1 MAIQPTDINLG
12 IPARG
17 PKGDKGDQGPQG
29 IPGER
34 GPQGPQG
41 VQGPQG
47 NVGPQGIQGVPGKP
61 FDIKKA
67 YDSVSDMNANFSSD
81 LDEGDFCIIASN
93 VEDKDNADLYVRQG
107 TKMKFIV
114 DLSGATGIQGPAGPQ
129 GKQGVQ
135 GPQGN
140 VGPQGPKG
148 DTGATGAQGP
158 KGDTGATGPQGPKG
172 DTGATGPQGPAGP
185 KGDKGDIGP
194 QGPVGP
200 KGDTGPQGP
209 ANVKLAEIDTRSDN
223 NAPSWYLSNYGASI
237 ITEFK
242 QTPTIGVSSILTGD
256 YCNLTTIVSWSDPS
270 GGLPV
275 QIATSN
281 DNSGRF
287 AYRVATSMSAWG
299 AWQQMGAQGPKGD
312 KGDIGPVGPQGP
324 KGDKG
329 DQGVQGPKGDQGPR
343 GLQGAIGPRG
353 IQGISYEPYISKD
366 GNWHLKKVENATE
379 PDIDTG
385 AKATHN
391 IDTSDEFTV
400 KKPSEYS
407 EGFSHELKEVFELIP
422 DRSNLDSTA
431 QDGFQAIV
439 TTEVCKGYARQTL
452 KVIDSQRPLTFIRNG
467 SGDSWYPWELI
478 TTW

>member
-29 IPGER
+29 APGER

-107 TKMKFIV
+107 TKMKLIV

-148 DTGATGAQGP
+148 DKGDTGPQGPAGDTGSTGPQGPKGDKGDTGPQGPKGATGATGAQGP
-158 KGDTGATGPQGPKG
+158 KGDKG
-172 DTGATGPQGPAGP
+172 DSGANFYYSTY
-185 KGDKGDIGP
+185 
-194 QGPVGP
+194 
-200 KGDTGPQGP
+200 
-209 ANVKLAEIDTRSDN
+209 E
-223 NAPSWYLSNYGASI
+223 ASHN
-237 ITEFK
+237 
-242 QTPTIGVSSILTGD
+242 QNSM
-256 YCNLTTIVSWSDPS
+256 YWSDLHPTANPPRVGEHVMMPS
-270 GGLPV
+270 GKVYEITHVHSDTSPKSYGIGEMIANLHGL
-275 QIATSN
+275 T
-281 DNSGRF
+281 
-287 AYRVATSMSAWG
+287 
-299 AWQQMGAQGPKGD
+299 GAQGPKGD
-312 KGDIGPVGPQGP
+312 QGPQGIRGLKGDKGDAGATGSQGPQGPIGATGEQGPVGPQGP
-324 KGDKG
+324 KGD
-329 DQGVQGPKGDQGPR
+329 Q
-343 GLQGAIGPRG
+343 GPRG
-353 IQGISYEPYISKD
+353 IQGVSYQPYISED
-366 GNWHLKKVENATE
+366 GNWHLKIVENATE

-391 IDTSDEFTV
+391 IDTSDELTV

-422 DRSNLDSTA
+422 DRSNLDVTA
-431 QDGFQAIV
+431 QEGYQAIV
-439 TTEVCKGYARQTL
+439 TTEVCKGYARQTV
-452 KVIDSQRPLTFIRNG
+452 KVIDSERPLTFIRNG
-467 SGDSWYPWELI
+467 TGSTWYPFELV

>member
-1 MAIQPTDINLG
+1 MALQPTDINLG

-29 IPGER
+29 VPGER

-67 YDSVSDMNANFSSD
+67 YNSVADMNANFSSD
-81 LDEGDFCIIASN
+81 LDEGDFCVIASN

-107 TKMKFIV
+107 AKMKLIV

-129 GKQGVQ
+129 GPQGVQ

-148 DTGATGAQGP
+148 D
-158 KGDTGATGPQGPKG
+158 TGPQGPKG

-200 KGDTGPQGP
+200 KGPQGVAGKDGHSVWQSIKHYGPNGKRYWFIDLTNASASNPPKVNDIMINADGNMAMITKVNITNDTGQGGGTF
-209 ANVKLAEIDTRSDN
+209 D
-223 NAPSWYLSNYGASI
+223 YGPWVGNI
-237 ITEFK
+237 K
-242 QTPTIGVSSILTGD
+242 GPT
-256 YCNLTTIVSWSDPS
+256 
-270 GGLPV
+270 
-275 QIATSN
+275 
-281 DNSGRF
+281 
-287 AYRVATSMSAWG
+287 
-299 AWQQMGAQGPKGD
+299 
-312 KGDIGPVGPQGP
+312 GPQGP

-329 DQGVQGPKGDQGPR
+329 DTGPVGQQGPKGDKGDQGIQGPK
-343 GLQGAIGPRG
+343 GDKGDPGPQGPQGAIGPRG
-353 IQGISYEPYISKD
+353 IQGISYEPYISED
-366 GNWHLKKVENATE
+366 GNWHLRKVENATE

-391 IDTSDEFTV
+391 IDTSDKFTV
-400 KKPSEYS
+400 KKPSEYQ
-407 EGFSHELKEVFELIP
+407 EGFSYELKEVFELIP
-422 DRSNLDSTA
+422 DRSNLDVTA
-431 QDGFQAIV
+431 QEGYQAIV
-439 TTEVCKGYARQTL
+439 TTEVCQGYARQTV
-452 KVIDSQRPLTFIRNG
+452 KVIDSERPLTFIRNG
-467 SGDSWYPWELI
+467 IGSTWYPFEQI
-478 TTW
+478 NTWSV

>member
-29 IPGER
+29 APGER

-67 YDSVSDMNANFSSD
+67 YNSVADMNANFSSD
-81 LDEGDFCIIASN
+81 LDEGDFCVIASN

-107 TKMKFIV
+107 TKMKLIV

-148 DTGATGAQGP
+148 DTG
-158 KGDTGATGPQGPKG
+158 
-172 DTGATGPQGPAGP
+172 PQGPAGP
-185 KGDKGDIGP
+185 KGDKGDIGS

-209 ANVKLAEIDTRSDN
+209 
-223 NAPSWYLSNYGASI
+223 
-237 ITEFK
+237 
-242 QTPTIGVSSILTGD
+242 
-256 YCNLTTIVSWSDPS
+256 
-270 GGLPV
+270 
-275 QIATSN
+275 
-281 DNSGRF
+281 
-287 AYRVATSMSAWG
+287 
-299 AWQQMGAQGPKGD
+299 KGD
-312 KGDIGPVGPQGP
+312 KGDTGPVGQQGP

-385 AKATHN
+385 TKAQTG
-391 IDTSDEFTV
+391 IDTSNPLTN
-400 KKPSEYS
+400 KKPSDYPD
-407 EGFSHELKEVFELIP
+407 GIFYEVKSISALSIN
-422 DRSNLDSTA
+422 RSRFDSSA
-431 QDGFQAIV
+431 QTGSYGLV
-439 TTEVCKGYARQTL
+439 TTKVVTVNGTKFAHQKCEVL
-452 KVIDSQRPLTFIRNG
+452 DSQRLIIFLRHGYSDNWTT
-467 SGDSWYPWELI
+467 WELNQ
-478 TTW
+478 TWS

>member
-29 IPGER
+29 APGER
-34 GPQGPQG
+34 GPQGLQG

-67 YDSVSDMNANFSSD
+67 YNSVADMNANFSSD
-81 LDEGDFCIIASN
+81 LDEGDFCVIASN

-107 TKMKFIV
+107 TKMKLIV

-148 DTGATGAQGP
+148 DTGPQGP
-158 KGDTGATGPQGPKG
+158 AGDTGATGPQGPKG
-172 DTGATGPQGPAGP
+172 DKGDSGANFYYSVYEAQPKQNTMYWTDLHPTANPPRVGEHVIMPSGKVYEITGINTTANPHTYAIGEQVADIHGAQGS
-185 KGDKGDIGP
+185 KGDKGD
-194 QGPVGP
+194 
-200 KGDTGPQGP
+200 T
-209 ANVKLAEIDTRSDN
+209 
-223 NAPSWYLSNYGASI
+223 
-237 ITEFK
+237 
-242 QTPTIGVSSILTGD
+242 
-256 YCNLTTIVSWSDPS
+256 
-270 GGLPV
+270 
-275 QIATSN
+275 
-281 DNSGRF
+281 
-287 AYRVATSMSAWG
+287 
-299 AWQQMGAQGPKGD
+299 
-312 KGDIGPVGPQGP
+312 GPQGP

-329 DQGVQGPKGDQGPR
+329 DTGPVGQQGPKGDKGDQGPR

-385 AKATHN
+385 TKAQTG
-391 IDTSDEFTV
+391 IDTSNPWTN
-400 KKPSEYS
+400 KKPSDYPDGIFYEEKYIS
-407 EGFSHELKEVFELIP
+407 TMGI
-422 DRSNLDSTA
+422 DRSSLDSSA
-431 QDGFQAIV
+431 QTGTYGLV
-439 TTEVCKGYARQTL
+439 TTKVMTINGTKYAQQQCEVL
-452 KVIDSQRPLTFIRNG
+452 DSQRPITFLRNG
-467 SGDSWYPWELI
+467 YSNSWSSWEVN
-478 TTW
+478 TTLAF

>member
-29 IPGER
+29 APGER

-67 YDSVSDMNANFSSD
+67 YNSVADMNTNFSSD
-81 LDEGDFCIIASN
+81 LDEGDFCVIASN

-107 TKMKFIV
+107 TKMKLIV

-129 GKQGVQ
+129 GPQGVQ

-148 DTGATGAQGP
+148 DTGPQGLAGDTGATGSQGP
-158 KGDTGATGPQGPKG
+158 KGDKGDTGPQGPKG
-172 DTGATGPQGPAGP
+172 DTGATGSKGP
-185 KGDKGDIGP
+185 KGDKGDGGANFYYSVYEAQP
-194 QGPVGP
+194 KQNTMYWTDLHPTANPPRVGEH
-200 KGDTGPQGP
+200 
-209 ANVKLAEIDTRSDN
+209 VIM
-223 NAPSWYLSNYGASI
+223 
-237 ITEFK
+237 
-242 QTPTIGVSSILTGD
+242 
-256 YCNLTTIVSWSDPS
+256 PS
-270 GGLPV
+270 GKVYEITGINTTANPHTYAIGE
-275 QIATSN
+275 Q
-281 DNSGRF
+281 
-287 AYRVATSMSAWG
+287 VADLH
-299 AWQQMGAQGPKGD
+299 GAQGPKGD
-312 KGDIGPVGPQGP
+312 KGDTGPQGPKGDKGDTGLVGQQGP

-343 GLQGAIGPRG
+343 GPQGAIGPRG

-385 AKATHN
+385 TKAQTG
-391 IDTSDEFTV
+391 IDTSNPLTN
-400 KKPSEYS
+400 KKPSDYPD
-407 EGFSHELKEVFELIP
+407 GIFYEVKSISALSIN
-422 DRSNLDSTA
+422 RSRFDSSA
-431 QDGFQAIV
+431 QTGSYGLV
-439 TTEVCKGYARQTL
+439 TTKVVTVNGTKFAHQKCEVL
-452 KVIDSQRPLTFIRNG
+452 DSQRLIIFLRHGYSDNWTT
-467 SGDSWYPWELI
+467 WELNQ
-478 TTW
+478 TWS

>member
-17 PKGDKGDQGPQG
+17 PKGDKGDTGPQG
-29 IPGER
+29 VPGER

-67 YDSVSDMNANFSSD
+67 YNSVADMNANFSSD

-107 TKMKFIV
+107 TKMKLIV

-158 KGDTGATGPQGPKG
+158 KGD
-172 DTGATGPQGPAGP
+172 
-185 KGDKGDIGP
+185 KGDIGP

-200 KGDTGPQGP
+200 KGD
-209 ANVKLAEIDTRSDN
+209 
-223 NAPSWYLSNYGASI
+223 
-237 ITEFK
+237 
-242 QTPTIGVSSILTGD
+242 
-256 YCNLTTIVSWSDPS
+256 
-270 GGLPV
+270 
-275 QIATSN
+275 
-281 DNSGRF
+281 
-287 AYRVATSMSAWG
+287 
-299 AWQQMGAQGPKGD
+299 KGD
-312 KGDIGPVGPQGP
+312 TGPVGPQGP

-329 DQGVQGPKGDQGPR
+329 DPGPQGP
-343 GLQGAIGPRG
+343 QGAIGPRG

-366 GNWHLKKVENATE
+366 GNWHLKIVENATE

-431 QDGFQAIV
+431 QDGSQAIV

-467 SGDSWYPWELI
+467 SGDSWYPFELV

>member
-29 IPGER
+29 APGER

-67 YDSVSDMNANFSSD
+67 YNSVADMNANFSSD
-81 LDEGDFCIIASN
+81 LDEGDFCVIASN

-148 DTGATGAQGP
+148 DPGPQGP
-158 KGDTGATGPQGPKG
+158 AGDTGATGPQGL
-172 DTGATGPQGPAGP
+172 
-185 KGDKGDIGP
+185 KGDKGDPGE
-194 QGPVGP
+194 
-200 KGDTGPQGP
+200 
-209 ANVKLAEIDTRSDN
+209 A
-223 NAPSWYLSNYGASI
+223 
-237 ITEFK
+237 
-242 QTPTIGVSSILTGD
+242 
-256 YCNLTTIVSWSDPS
+256 
-270 GGLPV
+270 
-275 QIATSN
+275 
-281 DNSGRF
+281 
-287 AYRVATSMSAWG
+287 
-299 AWQQMGAQGPKGD
+299 
-312 KGDIGPVGPQGP
+312 GPQGP

-329 DQGVQGPKGDQGPR
+329 DPGPQGP
-343 GLQGAIGPRG
+343 QGAIGPRG
-353 IQGISYEPYISKD
+353 IQGISYEPYISED

-385 AKATHN
+385 AKATNN

-407 EGFSHELKEVFELIP
+407 EGFSHELKRVAVMIP
-422 DRSNLDSTA
+422 DRSDLIESAQAGTIGILSTVSY
-431 QDGFQAIV
+431 G
-439 TTEVCKGYARQTL
+439 GYAHQTL
-452 KVIDSQRPLTFIRNG
+452 KVLDSQRPMTFIRNG
-467 SGDSWYPWELI
+467 SGNTWYPWETVTTTI
-478 TTW
+478 TVD

>member
-1 MAIQPTDINLG
+1 MALQPTDINLG

-29 IPGER
+29 APGER

-107 TKMKFIV
+107 TKMKLIV

-148 DTGATGAQGP
+148 DTGPQGPVGDTVATGA
-158 KGDTGATGPQGPKG
+158 QGPKG

-194 QGPVGP
+194 QGP
-200 KGDTGPQGP
+200 Q
-209 ANVKLAEIDTRSDN
+209 
-223 NAPSWYLSNYGASI
+223 
-237 ITEFK
+237 
-242 QTPTIGVSSILTGD
+242 
-256 YCNLTTIVSWSDPS
+256 
-270 GGLPV
+270 
-275 QIATSN
+275 
-281 DNSGRF
+281 
-287 AYRVATSMSAWG
+287 
-299 AWQQMGAQGPKGD
+299 
-312 KGDIGPVGPQGP
+312 
-324 KGDKG
+324 GDKG
-329 DQGVQGPKGDQGPR
+329 DQGVQGPKGDKGDPGPQGPK
-343 GLQGAIGPRG
+343 GDTGPRG
-353 IQGISYEPYISKD
+353 IQGISYEPYISED
-366 GNWHLKKVENATE
+366 GNWHLKIVKNATE

-391 IDTSDEFTV
+391 IDKSDEFTV
-400 KKPSEYS
+400 KKPSEYP

>member
-29 IPGER
+29 APGER

-67 YDSVSDMNANFSSD
+67 YDSVADMNANFSSD

-107 TKMKFIV
+107 TKMKLIV

-148 DTGATGAQGP
+148 DKGDTGAQGPAGDTGATGAQGP
-158 KGDTGATGPQGPKG
+158 KGD
-172 DTGATGPQGPAGP
+172 
-185 KGDKGDIGP
+185 
-194 QGPVGP
+194 

-209 ANVKLAEIDTRSDN
+209 K
-223 NAPSWYLSNYGASI
+223 GA
-237 ITEFK
+237 
-242 QTPTIGVSSILTGD
+242 TG
-256 YCNLTTIVSWSDPS
+256 
-270 GGLPV
+270 
-275 QIATSN
+275 AT
-281 DNSGRF
+281 
-287 AYRVATSMSAWG
+287 
-299 AWQQMGAQGPKGD
+299 GAQGPKGD
-312 KGDIGPVGPQGP
+312 KGDSGANFYYSVYEAQPKQNTMYWTDLHPTANPPRVGEHVIMPSGKVYEITGINTTANPHTYAIGEQVADLHGAQGP

-366 GNWHLKKVENATE
+366 GNWHLKIVENATE

-407 EGFSHELKEVFELIP
+407 EGFSHELKRVAVMIP
-422 DRSNLDSTA
+422 DRSDLIESAQAGTIGILSTVSY
-431 QDGFQAIV
+431 G
-439 TTEVCKGYARQTL
+439 GYAHQTL
-452 KVIDSQRPLTFIRNG
+452 KVLDSQRPMTFIRNG
-467 SGDSWYPWELI
+467 SGNTWYPWETVTTTI
-478 TTW
+478 TVD

>member
-1 MAIQPTDINLG
+1 MALQPTDINLG

-17 PKGDKGDQGPQG
+17 PKGDKGD
-29 IPGER
+29 
-34 GPQGPQG
+34 QGPQG

-67 YDSVSDMNANFSSD
+67 YNSVADMNANFSSD
-81 LDEGDFCIIASN
+81 LDEGDFCVIASN

-107 TKMKFIV
+107 AKMKLIV

-129 GKQGVQ
+129 GPQGVQ
-135 GPQGN
+135 GSQGN

-148 DTGATGAQGP
+148 DTGKSAYQVWLDAGHSGTETEFINSLKGAKGDTGSQGP
-158 KGDTGATGPQGPKG
+158 KGATGEQ
-172 DTGATGPQGPAGP
+172 
-185 KGDKGDIGP
+185 
-194 QGPVGP
+194 
-200 KGDTGPQGP
+200 
-209 ANVKLAEIDTRSDN
+209 
-223 NAPSWYLSNYGASI
+223 
-237 ITEFK
+237 
-242 QTPTIGVSSILTGD
+242 
-256 YCNLTTIVSWSDPS
+256 
-270 GGLPV
+270 
-275 QIATSN
+275 
-281 DNSGRF
+281 
-287 AYRVATSMSAWG
+287 
-299 AWQQMGAQGPKGD
+299 
-312 KGDIGPVGPQGP
+312 GPVGPQGP
-324 KGDKG
+324 KGD
-329 DQGVQGPKGDQGPR
+329 Q
-343 GLQGAIGPRG
+343 GPRG
-353 IQGISYEPYISKD
+353 IQGISYKPYISED

-407 EGFSHELKEVFELIP
+407 EGFSYELKEVFELIP

>member
-17 PKGDKGDQGPQG
+17 PKGDKGDTGPQG
-29 IPGER
+29 VPGER

-67 YDSVSDMNANFSSD
+67 YNSVADMNANFSSD

-107 TKMKFIV
+107 TKMKLIV

-148 DTGATGAQGP
+148 DTGATG
-158 KGDTGATGPQGPKG
+158 
-172 DTGATGPQGPAGP
+172 PQGPAGP

-194 QGPVGP
+194 QGPQGVAGKDGHSIWQSRVSHEPNRVQNWFSDLTNASASNSP
-200 KGDTGPQGP
+200 KVNDIMINLDGNIAMITKVNITNDTGQGGGTF
-209 ANVKLAEIDTRSDN
+209 D
-223 NAPSWYLSNYGASI
+223 YGPWVGNI
-237 ITEFK
+237 K
-242 QTPTIGVSSILTGD
+242 GPTG
-256 YCNLTTIVSWSDPS
+256 P
-270 GGLPV
+270 
-275 QIATSN
+275 
-281 DNSGRF
+281 
-287 AYRVATSMSAWG
+287 
-299 AWQQMGAQGPKGD
+299 QGPKGD
-312 KGDIGPVGPQGP
+312 KGDTGPVGQQGP

-366 GNWHLKKVENATE
+366 GNWHLKIVENATE

-452 KVIDSQRPLTFIRNG
+452 KVIDSQRPITFIRNG

>member
-29 IPGER
+29 APGER

-67 YDSVSDMNANFSSD
+67 YNSVADMNTNFSSD
-81 LDEGDFCIIASN
+81 LDEGDFCVIASN

-107 TKMKFIV
+107 TKMKLIV

-148 DTGATGAQGP
+148 DTGPQGPVGDTGATGPQGP

-172 DTGATGPQGPAGP
+172 DTGATGPQGP
-185 KGDKGDIGP
+185 KGDKGDSGANFYYSVYEAQP
-194 QGPVGP
+194 KQNTMYWTDLHPTANPPRVGEH
-200 KGDTGPQGP
+200 
-209 ANVKLAEIDTRSDN
+209 VIM
-223 NAPSWYLSNYGASI
+223 
-237 ITEFK
+237 
-242 QTPTIGVSSILTGD
+242 
-256 YCNLTTIVSWSDPS
+256 PS
-270 GGLPV
+270 GKVYEITGINTTANPHTYAIGE
-275 QIATSN
+275 Q
-281 DNSGRF
+281 
-287 AYRVATSMSAWG
+287 VADLHG
-299 AWQQMGAQGPKGD
+299 A
-312 KGDIGPVGPQGP
+312 QGP

-385 AKATHN
+385 TKATHN

-400 KKPSEYS
+400 KKPSEYPD
-407 EGFSHELKEVFELIP
+407 GFSYELKSMSVLGI
-422 DRSNLDSTA
+422 DRTNSHSTA
-431 QDGFQAIV
+431 QVGDMGLLITKAISYDNTKYV
-439 TTEVCKGYARQTL
+439 RQTL
-452 KVIDSQRPLTFIRNG
+452 EQLDNSRPLNYVRNG
-467 SGDSWYPWELI
+467 HDETWFSWEDS

>member
-29 IPGER
+29 APGER

-67 YDSVSDMNANFSSD
+67 YNSVADMNTNFSSD
-81 LDEGDFCIIASN
+81 LDEGDFCVIASN

-107 TKMKFIV
+107 TKMKLIV

-148 DTGATGAQGP
+148 DTGPQGP
-158 KGDTGATGPQGPKG
+158 AGDTGATGPQGPKG
-172 DTGATGPQGPAGP
+172 DTGATGPQGVAGKDGHSIWQNTQHYGP
-185 KGDKGDIGP
+185 NNENWWFTDLVNASASNPPKVNDIMINADGNIAMITKVNITNDTRQGGGTFEYGPWVGNIKGPTGPQGLKGDKGDPGE
-194 QGPVGP
+194 
-200 KGDTGPQGP
+200 
-209 ANVKLAEIDTRSDN
+209 A
-223 NAPSWYLSNYGASI
+223 
-237 ITEFK
+237 
-242 QTPTIGVSSILTGD
+242 
-256 YCNLTTIVSWSDPS
+256 
-270 GGLPV
+270 
-275 QIATSN
+275 
-281 DNSGRF
+281 
-287 AYRVATSMSAWG
+287 
-299 AWQQMGAQGPKGD
+299 
-312 KGDIGPVGPQGP
+312 GPQGP

-385 AKATHN
+385 TKATHN
-391 IDTSDEFTV
+391 IDTSDEFAV
-400 KKPSEYS
+400 KKPSEYPD
-407 EGFSHELKEVFELIP
+407 GFSYELKSMSVLGI
-422 DRSNLDSTA
+422 DRTNSHSTA
-431 QDGFQAIV
+431 QVGDMGLLITKAISYDNTKYV
-439 TTEVCKGYARQTL
+439 RQTL
-452 KVIDSQRPLTFIRNG
+452 EQLDNSRPLNYVRNG
-467 SGDSWYPWELI
+467 HDETWFSWEDS

>member
-29 IPGER
+29 APGER

-67 YDSVSDMNANFSSD
+67 YNSVADMNANFSSD
-81 LDEGDFCIIASN
+81 LDEGDFCVIASN

-107 TKMKFIV
+107 TKMKLIV

-148 DTGATGAQGP
+148 DTGPQGS
-158 KGDTGATGPQGPKG
+158 KGDKGDTGPQGPKG
-172 DTGATGPQGPAGP
+172 DTGATGPQGPQGVAGKDGHSIWQNRQHYGPNQKLQWFKDLANASATNQP
-185 KGDKGDIGP
+185 KVNDIMINADGNMAMITK
-194 QGPVGP
+194 VNITN
-200 KGDTGPQGP
+200 DTGQGGGTF
-209 ANVKLAEIDTRSDN
+209 D
-223 NAPSWYLSNYGASI
+223 YGPWVGNI
-237 ITEFK
+237 K
-242 QTPTIGVSSILTGD
+242 GPT
-256 YCNLTTIVSWSDPS
+256 
-270 GGLPV
+270 
-275 QIATSN
+275 
-281 DNSGRF
+281 
-287 AYRVATSMSAWG
+287 
-299 AWQQMGAQGPKGD
+299 
-312 KGDIGPVGPQGP
+312 GPQGP

-329 DQGVQGPKGDQGPR
+329 DTGEAGPQGP
-343 GLQGAIGPRG
+343 QGAIGPRG

-385 AKATHN
+385 TKAQTG
-391 IDTSDEFTV
+391 IDTSNPLTN
-400 KKPSEYS
+400 KKPSYYPD
-407 EGFSHELKEVFELIP
+407 GIFYEVKSISALSIN
-422 DRSNLDSTA
+422 RSRFDSSA
-431 QDGFQAIV
+431 QTGSYGLV
-439 TTEVCKGYARQTL
+439 TTKVVTVNGTKFAHQKCEVL
-452 KVIDSQRPLTFIRNG
+452 DSQRLIIFLRHGYSDNWTT
-467 SGDSWYPWELI
+467 WELNQ
-478 TTW
+478 TWS

>member
-17 PKGDKGDQGPQG
+17 PKGDKGDTGPQG
-29 IPGER
+29 APGER

-67 YDSVSDMNANFSSD
+67 YNSVADMNANFSSD

-107 TKMKFIV
+107 TKMKLIV

-140 VGPQGPKG
+140 VGPQGPI
-148 DTGATGAQGP
+148 
-158 KGDTGATGPQGPKG
+158 GPQGPQGVAGKDG
-172 DTGATGPQGPAGP
+172 HSVWQNRTHQGPNGKLKWFSDLTNASASNPPKVNDIMINADGNMAMITKVNITNDTGQDGGSFDYGPWVGNIKGP
-185 KGDKGDIGP
+185 KGDKGDPGP
-194 QGPVGP
+194 QGP
-200 KGDTGPQGP
+200 
-209 ANVKLAEIDTRSDN
+209 
-223 NAPSWYLSNYGASI
+223 
-237 ITEFK
+237 
-242 QTPTIGVSSILTGD
+242 
-256 YCNLTTIVSWSDPS
+256 
-270 GGLPV
+270 
-275 QIATSN
+275 
-281 DNSGRF
+281 
-287 AYRVATSMSAWG
+287 
-299 AWQQMGAQGPKGD
+299 
-312 KGDIGPVGPQGP
+312 
-324 KGDKG
+324 
-329 DQGVQGPKGDQGPR
+329 
-343 GLQGAIGPRG
+343 QGAIGPRG
-353 IQGISYEPYISKD
+353 IQGVSYKPYISED
-366 GNWHLKKVENATE
+366 GNWHLKIVENATE
-379 PDIDTG
+379 PDVDTG
-385 AKATHN
+385 TKATNN

-407 EGFSHELKEVFELIP
+407 EGFSYELKEVSALIP

>member
-17 PKGDKGDQGPQG
+17 PKGDKGDTGPQG
-29 IPGER
+29 VPGER
-34 GPQGPQG
+34 GPQGVPGERGPQG
-41 VQGPQG
+41 VPGERGPQG
-47 NVGPQGIQGVPGKP
+47 VPGERGPQGIQGVPGKP

-107 TKMKFIV
+107 TKMKLIV

-129 GKQGVQ
+129 GVAGKDGHSVWQTIKQF
-135 GPQGN
+135 GPNREQNWLTDLVNASASNPPKVNDIMINADGN
-140 VGPQGPKG
+140 MAMITKVNITNN
-148 DTGATGAQGP
+148 TGQ
-158 KGDTGATGPQGPKG
+158 
-172 DTGATGPQGPAGP
+172 
-185 KGDKGDIGP
+185 
-194 QGPVGP
+194 
-200 KGDTGPQGP
+200 
-209 ANVKLAEIDTRSDN
+209 
-223 NAPSWYLSNYGASI
+223 
-237 ITEFK
+237 
-242 QTPTIGVSSILTGD
+242 
-256 YCNLTTIVSWSDPS
+256 S
-270 GGLPV
+270 GG
-275 QIATSN
+275 TF
-281 DNSGRF
+281 D
-287 AYRVATSMSAWG
+287 Y
-299 AWQQMGAQGPKGD
+299 GPWVGNIKG
-312 KGDIGPVGPQGP
+312 PT
-324 KGDKG
+324 
-329 DQGVQGPKGDQGPR
+329 GPR
-343 GLQGAIGPRG
+343 GPIGPRG

-366 GNWHLKKVENATE
+366 GNWHLKIVENATE

-385 AKATHN
+385 AKATNN
-391 IDTSDEFTV
+391 IDTSDEFAV
-400 KKPSEYS
+400 KKPSEYP

-467 SGDSWYPWELI
+467 YGSTWYPFELV

>member
-17 PKGDKGDQGPQG
+17 PKGDKGDTGPQG
-29 IPGER
+29 PKGER

-47 NVGPQGIQGVPGKP
+47 NVGPQGPQGVPGKP
-61 FDIKKA
+61 FGIKKA
-67 YDSVSDMNANFSSD
+67 YNSVADMNANFSSD

-148 DTGATGAQGP
+148 DTGPQGP
-158 KGDTGATGPQGPKG
+158 AGDTGATGPQGL
-172 DTGATGPQGPAGP
+172 

-194 QGPVGP
+194 QG
-200 KGDTGPQGP
+200 
-209 ANVKLAEIDTRSDN
+209 LI
-223 NAPSWYLSNYGASI
+223 
-237 ITEFK
+237 
-242 QTPTIGVSSILTGD
+242 
-256 YCNLTTIVSWSDPS
+256 
-270 GGLPV
+270 
-275 QIATSN
+275 
-281 DNSGRF
+281 
-287 AYRVATSMSAWG
+287 
-299 AWQQMGAQGPKGD
+299 
-312 KGDIGPVGPQGP
+312 GPQGP

-329 DQGVQGPKGDQGPR
+329 DPGPQGP
-343 GLQGAIGPRG
+343 QGAIGPRG
-353 IQGISYEPYISKD
+353 IQGISYEPYISED

-385 AKATHN
+385 AKATNN

-431 QDGFQAIV
+431 QDGYQAIV
-439 TTEVCKGYARQTL
+439 TTEVCEGYARQTL

-467 SGDSWYPWELI
+467 RGDSWYPFELV

>member
-1 MAIQPTDINLG
+1 MALQPTDINLG

-29 IPGER
+29 APGER

-107 TKMKFIV
+107 TKMKLIV

-140 VGPQGPKG
+140 VGPQGP
-148 DTGATGAQGP
+148 Q
-158 KGDTGATGPQGPKG
+158 
-172 DTGATGPQGPAGP
+172 
-185 KGDKGDIGP
+185 
-194 QGPVGP
+194 
-200 KGDTGPQGP
+200 
-209 ANVKLAEIDTRSDN
+209 
-223 NAPSWYLSNYGASI
+223 
-237 ITEFK
+237 
-242 QTPTIGVSSILTGD
+242 
-256 YCNLTTIVSWSDPS
+256 
-270 GGLPV
+270 
-275 QIATSN
+275 
-281 DNSGRF
+281 
-287 AYRVATSMSAWG
+287 
-299 AWQQMGAQGPKGD
+299 
-312 KGDIGPVGPQGP
+312 
-324 KGDKG
+324 GDKG
-329 DQGVQGPKGDQGPR
+329 DQGVQGPKGDKGDPGPQGPK
-343 GLQGAIGPRG
+343 GDTGPRG
-353 IQGISYEPYISKD
+353 IQGISYEPYISED
-366 GNWHLKKVENATE
+366 GNWHLKIVKNATE

-391 IDTSDEFTV
+391 IDKSDEFTV
-400 KKPSEYS
+400 KKPSEYP

>member
-29 IPGER
+29 APGER

-67 YDSVSDMNANFSSD
+67 YNSVADMNANFSSD
-81 LDEGDFCIIASN
+81 LDEGDFCVIASN

-107 TKMKFIV
+107 TKMKLIV

-129 GKQGVQ
+129 GPQGVQ

-148 DTGATGAQGP
+148 DTGPQGPAGDTGATGSRGP
-158 KGDTGATGPQGPKG
+158 KGDKGDTGPQGPKG
-172 DTGATGPQGPAGP
+172 DTGATGSQGP
-185 KGDKGDIGP
+185 KGDKGDSGANFYYSVYEAQP
-194 QGPVGP
+194 KQNTMYWTDLHPTANPPRVGEH
-200 KGDTGPQGP
+200 
-209 ANVKLAEIDTRSDN
+209 VIM
-223 NAPSWYLSNYGASI
+223 
-237 ITEFK
+237 
-242 QTPTIGVSSILTGD
+242 
-256 YCNLTTIVSWSDPS
+256 PS
-270 GGLPV
+270 GKVYEITGINTTANPHTYAIGE
-275 QIATSN
+275 Q
-281 DNSGRF
+281 
-287 AYRVATSMSAWG
+287 VADLH
-299 AWQQMGAQGPKGD
+299 GAQGPKGD
-312 KGDIGPVGPQGP
+312 KGDTGPQGP
-324 KGDKG
+324 KGDKGDTGPVGQQGRKG

-385 AKATHN
+385 TKAQAGAELTTTKWL
-391 IDTSDEFTV
+391 DTGTTWLNGNTGSIQYRSITIGNYHIVEVTGSMYITTKAYAITSAFQI
-400 KKPSEYS
+400 PLL
-407 EGFSHELKEVFELIP
+407 GFE
-422 DRSNLDSTA
+422 DSTTMYFSGGSTITNEIPVA
-431 QDGFQAIV
+431 FMAGDPGEVKLYTWQNVNNGW
-439 TTEVCKGYARQTL
+439 TEVHL
-452 KVIDSQRPLTFIRNG
+452 
-467 SGDSWYPWELI
+467 SWTYVGG
-478 TTW
+478 

>member
-29 IPGER
+29 VPGER

-47 NVGPQGIQGVPGKP
+47 NVGPQGPQGVPGKP
-61 FDIKKA
+61 FGIKKA
-67 YDSVSDMNANFSSD
+67 YNSVADMNANFSSD

-107 TKMKFIV
+107 TKMKLIV

-148 DTGATGAQGP
+148 DTGPQGP
-158 KGDTGATGPQGPKG
+158 AGDTGATGPQGL
-172 DTGATGPQGPAGP
+172 

-194 QGPVGP
+194 QG
-200 KGDTGPQGP
+200 
-209 ANVKLAEIDTRSDN
+209 LI
-223 NAPSWYLSNYGASI
+223 
-237 ITEFK
+237 
-242 QTPTIGVSSILTGD
+242 
-256 YCNLTTIVSWSDPS
+256 
-270 GGLPV
+270 
-275 QIATSN
+275 
-281 DNSGRF
+281 
-287 AYRVATSMSAWG
+287 
-299 AWQQMGAQGPKGD
+299 
-312 KGDIGPVGPQGP
+312 GPQGP

-329 DQGVQGPKGDQGPR
+329 DPGPQGP
-343 GLQGAIGPRG
+343 QGAIGPRG
-353 IQGISYEPYISKD
+353 IQGISYEPYISED

-385 AKATHN
+385 AKATNN

-431 QDGFQAIV
+431 QDGSQAIV
-439 TTEVCKGYARQTL
+439 TTEVCNGYARQTV
-452 KVIDSQRPLTFIRNG
+452 KVIDSERPITFIRNG
-467 SGDSWYPWELI
+467 SGDSWYPFELV

>member
-29 IPGER
+29 TPGER

-67 YDSVSDMNANFSSD
+67 YNSVADMNANFSSD
-81 LDEGDFCIIASN
+81 LDEGDFCVIASN

-107 TKMKFIV
+107 TKMKLIV

-129 GKQGVQ
+129 GPQGVQ

-148 DTGATGAQGP
+148 DTG
-158 KGDTGATGPQGPKG
+158 PQGPVG

-194 QGPVGP
+194 VG
-200 KGDTGPQGP
+200 Q
-209 ANVKLAEIDTRSDN
+209 
-223 NAPSWYLSNYGASI
+223 
-237 ITEFK
+237 
-242 QTPTIGVSSILTGD
+242 
-256 YCNLTTIVSWSDPS
+256 
-270 GGLPV
+270 
-275 QIATSN
+275 
-281 DNSGRF
+281 
-287 AYRVATSMSAWG
+287 
-299 AWQQMGAQGPKGD
+299 
-312 KGDIGPVGPQGP
+312 QGP

-329 DQGVQGPKGDQGPR
+329 DQGVQGPKGDPGPQGP
-343 GLQGAIGPRG
+343 QGAIGPRG
-353 IQGISYEPYISKD
+353 IQGISYEPYISED
-366 GNWHLKKVENATE
+366 GNWHLKIVENATE

-407 EGFSHELKEVFELIP
+407 EGFSHELKEVVELIP

-467 SGDSWYPWELI
+467 SGDSWCPWELI

>member
-29 IPGER
+29 APGER

-148 DTGATGAQGP
+148 DTG
-158 KGDTGATGPQGPKG
+158 
-172 DTGATGPQGPAGP
+172 PQGPAGDTGAAGP
-185 KGDKGDIGP
+185 QGLKGDKGDIGP
-194 QGPVGP
+194 QGP
-200 KGDTGPQGP
+200 
-209 ANVKLAEIDTRSDN
+209 
-223 NAPSWYLSNYGASI
+223 
-237 ITEFK
+237 
-242 QTPTIGVSSILTGD
+242 
-256 YCNLTTIVSWSDPS
+256 
-270 GGLPV
+270 
-275 QIATSN
+275 
-281 DNSGRF
+281 
-287 AYRVATSMSAWG
+287 
-299 AWQQMGAQGPKGD
+299 KGD
-312 KGDIGPVGPQGP
+312 KGDPGPQGP
-324 KGDKG
+324 
-329 DQGVQGPKGDQGPR
+329 
-343 GLQGAIGPRG
+343 QGAIGPRG
-353 IQGISYEPYISKD
+353 IQGISYEPYISED

-391 IDTSDEFTV
+391 IDKSDEFTV

-407 EGFSHELKEVFELIP
+407 EGFSYELKEVSEMIP

-431 QDGFQAIV
+431 QDGSQGIV
-439 TTEVCKGYARQTL
+439 TTEACKGYARQTL
-452 KVIDSQRPLTFIRNG
+452 KVIDSRRPLTFIRNG
-467 SGDSWYPWELI
+467 SGDSWYPFELV

>member
-29 IPGER
+29 APGER

-67 YDSVSDMNANFSSD
+67 YNSVADMNANFSSD
-81 LDEGDFCIIASN
+81 LDEGDFCVIASN

-107 TKMKFIV
+107 TKMKLIV

-148 DTGATGAQGP
+148 DTGPQGP
-158 KGDTGATGPQGPKG
+158 AGDTGATGPQGVAGKDGHSIWQNRQHYGPNQKLQWFKDLANASASNPPKVNDIMINADG
-172 DTGATGPQGPAGP
+172 NMAMITRVNINNYDDQGGGVFDYGPWIGNIKGPTGP
-185 KGDKGDIGP
+185 
-194 QGPVGP
+194 
-200 KGDTGPQGP
+200 
-209 ANVKLAEIDTRSDN
+209 
-223 NAPSWYLSNYGASI
+223 
-237 ITEFK
+237 
-242 QTPTIGVSSILTGD
+242 
-256 YCNLTTIVSWSDPS
+256 
-270 GGLPV
+270 
-275 QIATSN
+275 
-281 DNSGRF
+281 
-287 AYRVATSMSAWG
+287 
-299 AWQQMGAQGPKGD
+299 QGPKGD
-312 KGDIGPVGPQGP
+312 KGDTGEAGPQGP

-329 DQGVQGPKGDQGPR
+329 DQGVQGP
-343 GLQGAIGPRG
+343 QGAIGPRG

-385 AKATHN
+385 TKAQTG
-391 IDTSDEFTV
+391 IDTSNPLTN
-400 KKPSEYS
+400 KKPSDYS
-407 EGFSHELKEVFELIP
+407 DGIFYEVKSISALSIN
-422 DRSNLDSTA
+422 RSRFDSSA
-431 QDGFQAIV
+431 QTGSYGLV
-439 TTEVCKGYARQTL
+439 TTKVVTVNGTKFAHQKCEVL
-452 KVIDSQRPLTFIRNG
+452 DSQRLIIFLRHGYSDNWTT
-467 SGDSWYPWELI
+467 WELNQ
-478 TTW
+478 TWS

>member
-29 IPGER
+29 APGER

-67 YDSVSDMNANFSSD
+67 YNSVADMNANFSSD
-81 LDEGDFCIIASN
+81 LDEGDFCVIASN

-107 TKMKFIV
+107 TKMKLIV

-129 GKQGVQ
+129 GPQGVQ

-148 DTGATGAQGP
+148 D
-158 KGDTGATGPQGPKG
+158 
-172 DTGATGPQGPAGP
+172 TGPQGPAGP

-194 QGPVGP
+194 QGPQGVAGKDGHSVWQSIKHYGP
-200 KGDTGPQGP
+200 NRKQNWFIDLTNASASNPPKVNDIMINADGNMAMITKVNITNDTGQGGGTF
-209 ANVKLAEIDTRSDN
+209 D
-223 NAPSWYLSNYGASI
+223 YGPWVGNI
-237 ITEFK
+237 K
-242 QTPTIGVSSILTGD
+242 GPTG
-256 YCNLTTIVSWSDPS
+256 P
-270 GGLPV
+270 
-275 QIATSN
+275 
-281 DNSGRF
+281 
-287 AYRVATSMSAWG
+287 
-299 AWQQMGAQGPKGD
+299 QGPKGD
-312 KGDIGPVGPQGP
+312 KGDTGPVGQQGP

-329 DQGVQGPKGDQGPR
+329 DQGVQGPKGDPGPQGP
-343 GLQGAIGPRG
+343 QGAIGPRG
-353 IQGISYEPYISKD
+353 IQGISYEPYISED
-366 GNWHLKKVENATE
+366 GNWHLKIVENATE

-407 EGFSHELKEVFELIP
+407 EGFSHELKEVVELIP

-467 SGDSWYPWELI
+467 SGDSWCPWELI

>member
-29 IPGER
+29 APGER

-67 YDSVSDMNANFSSD
+67 YDSVADMNANFSSD

-107 TKMKFIV
+107 TKMKLIV
-114 DLSGATGIQGPAGPQ
+114 DLSGATGIQGPRGPQ
-129 GKQGVQ
+129 GIQGKQ

-148 DTGATGAQGP
+148 ATGATGAQGP
-158 KGDTGATGPQGPKG
+158 KGDKG
-172 DTGATGPQGPAGP
+172 DSGANFYYSVYEAQP
-185 KGDKGDIGP
+185 KQNTMYWTDLHP
-194 QGPVGP
+194 TANPPRVGEH
-200 KGDTGPQGP
+200 
-209 ANVKLAEIDTRSDN
+209 VIM
-223 NAPSWYLSNYGASI
+223 
-237 ITEFK
+237 
-242 QTPTIGVSSILTGD
+242 
-256 YCNLTTIVSWSDPS
+256 PS
-270 GGLPV
+270 GKVYEITGINTTANPHTYAIGE
-275 QIATSN
+275 Q
-281 DNSGRF
+281 
-287 AYRVATSMSAWG
+287 VADLHG
-299 AWQQMGAQGPKGD
+299 A
-312 KGDIGPVGPQGP
+312 QGP

-366 GNWHLKKVENATE
+366 GNWHLKIVENATE

-391 IDTSDEFTV
+391 IDTSDELTV

-407 EGFSHELKEVFELIP
+407 EGFSHELKRVAVMIP
-422 DRSNLDSTA
+422 DRSDLIESAQAGTIGILSTVSY
-431 QDGFQAIV
+431 G
-439 TTEVCKGYARQTL
+439 GYAHQTL
-452 KVIDSQRPLTFIRNG
+452 KVLDSQRPMTFIRNG
-467 SGDSWYPWELI
+467 SGNTWYPWETVTTTI
-478 TTW
+478 TVD

>member
-17 PKGDKGDQGPQG
+17 PKGDKGDTGPQG
-29 IPGER
+29 PKGER

-47 NVGPQGIQGVPGKP
+47 NVGPQGPQGVPGKP
-61 FDIKKA
+61 FGIKKA
-67 YDSVSDMNANFSSD
+67 YNSVADMNANFSSD

-107 TKMKFIV
+107 TKMKLIV

-148 DTGATGAQGP
+148 DTGPQGP
-158 KGDTGATGPQGPKG
+158 AGDTGATGPQGL
-172 DTGATGPQGPAGP
+172 

-194 QGPVGP
+194 QG
-200 KGDTGPQGP
+200 
-209 ANVKLAEIDTRSDN
+209 LI
-223 NAPSWYLSNYGASI
+223 
-237 ITEFK
+237 
-242 QTPTIGVSSILTGD
+242 
-256 YCNLTTIVSWSDPS
+256 
-270 GGLPV
+270 
-275 QIATSN
+275 
-281 DNSGRF
+281 
-287 AYRVATSMSAWG
+287 
-299 AWQQMGAQGPKGD
+299 
-312 KGDIGPVGPQGP
+312 GPQGP

-329 DQGVQGPKGDQGPR
+329 DPGPQGP
-343 GLQGAIGPRG
+343 QGAIGPRG
-353 IQGISYEPYISKD
+353 IQGISYEPYISED

-385 AKATHN
+385 AKATNN

-431 QDGFQAIV
+431 QDGSQAIV
-439 TTEVCKGYARQTL
+439 TTEVCNGYARQTV
-452 KVIDSQRPLTFIRNG
+452 KVIDSERPITFIRNG
-467 SGDSWYPWELI
+467 SGDSWYPFELV